1 MTVELA
7 QWSETLPSVVG
18 IVGSRGP
25 DPEKGRVGWPDDGSL
40 LIGQLVARI
49 RDVRRAAGLSAYVVT
64 GDAPSGVDRQVR
76 HALIQ
81 QRWCSSE
88 HITRDPLSVDCPND
102 HYHVFPAY
110 WHGRD
115 GKAKLNRLAGFERN
129 ERLVRH
135 CGLLI
140 ALFGP
145 DATPGTQDAINRARE
160 WEVPVLVYQN
170 GRWHE

>member
-1 MTVELA
+1 MT
-7 QWSETLPSVVG
+7 
-18 IVGSRGP
+18 
-25 DPEKGRVGWPDDGSL
+25 GWPLEGYK
-40 LIGQLVARI
+40 LILNLVGRI
-49 RDVRRAAGLSAYVVT
+49 VDVRRGWGETAHIVT
-64 GDAPSGVDRQVR
+64 GDAPSGVDFQVR
-76 HALIQ
+76 LACRNLSL
-81 QRWCSSE
+81 CSTE
-88 HITRDPLSVDCPND
+88 HIQMDPLSVDCLND
-102 HYHVFPAY
+102 HYTVFPAY

-115 GKAKLNRLAGFERN
+115 GKGKLNRLAGFERN

-160 WEVPVLVYQN
+160 WDVPVLVYQN